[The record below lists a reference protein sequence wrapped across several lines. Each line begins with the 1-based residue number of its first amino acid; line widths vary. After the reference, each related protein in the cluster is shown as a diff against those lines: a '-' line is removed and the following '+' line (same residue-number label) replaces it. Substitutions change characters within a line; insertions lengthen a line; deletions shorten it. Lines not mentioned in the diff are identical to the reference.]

1 MRIVA
6 RLAQRLEK
14 FSVRLFLLYLTGLIL
29 TVTIILSTVSVQYR
43 RAYVRMAS
51 QYSEGV
57 LTRLGSDIE
66 GYLQNLVG
74 TSNLVL
80 YYPSLLRYVKTS
92 FPEPYGD
99 QRLLNM
105 SNLPELD
112 GFISQLSN
120 LSGDVQGVYLFCEN
134 GRMLYYAS
142 EIPGEPLVGL
152 LQDRAY
158 QKTDW
163 YAQTL
168 AAGGKSVILLRADC
182 FPGKKQGFFVAKLIR
197 DISSG
202 RAIGGLLIEVN
213 AMQLGRLCGAYA
225 SAGQEE
231 YFAILDETG
240 AQRYGDG
247 GTPLGKLLESGA
259 PAAAGSGDIIFHC
272 EGREYFASWY
282 QTPGYGW
289 KTVRLVPM
297 SIAVQAQKNAVLIT
311 LAVALGSVLLSFLMF
326 LLISRRLARPI
337 GQLQEGMRKVE
348 QGDFSVRLNAASQ
361 DEIHALFLS
370 FNRMAGQ
377 LERLVQEVYVEEMQ
391 KREAQLFA
399 LQQQINPHFLYNTL
413 DSIQL
418 MAITQKDF
426 KVSRM
431 ITMLASMFRYT
442 ISNHFEQVKLKDEL
456 EYIESYVALQQI
468 RYENAF
474 TLRVNV
480 PDAMLSLTILKLS
493 VQPVV
498 ENCIYHG
505 LCDRTGGKITIE
517 AQQLENGFLIS
528 VSDNGCGIS
537 TEAQRLLQ
545 DSMENPGEKGH
556 LGLENVQTRLKTAYG
571 AQSGLIIE
579 SALGKGTKVTLRFVK
594 GDG

>member
-1 MRIVA
+1 MHLVA
-6 RLAQRLEK
+6 RLAHRLGK
-14 FSVRLFLLYLTGLIL
+14 FSVRLFLLYLAGLIL
-29 TVTIILSTVSVQYR
+29 TVAIILGTVSVQYR

-51 QYSEGV
+51 QYGEGV
-57 LTRLGSDIE
+57 LTRLGSDID
-66 GYLQNLVG
+66 GYLQNLVS

-92 FPEPYGD
+92 FPSPYEE

-142 EIPGEPLVGL
+142 EIPGEPLVEL
-152 LQDRAY
+152 LEDRAY
-158 QKTDW
+158 QRADW
-163 YAQTL
+163 YAQAL
-168 AAGGKSVILLRADC
+168 DAGGKSVVIRQADG
-182 FPGKKQGFFVAKLIR
+182 FPKREQGFFIAKLIR

-213 AMQLGRLCGAYA
+213 ATQLGRLCSAYA

-231 YFAILDETG
+231 YFAILDEAG
-240 AQRYGDG
+240 MLRYCDG
-247 GTPLGKLLESGA
+247 GRPLAKLLENGEA
-259 PAAAGSGDIIFHC
+259 EAAGVGDNVFHC
-272 EGREYFASWY
+272 GGREYFASWY

-289 KTVRLVPM
+289 KTIRLVPM

-311 LAVALGSVLLSFLMF
+311 LAVALGSVLVSFLAF
-326 LLISRRLARPI
+326 LLISRRLAKPI
-337 GQLQEGMRKVE
+337 GELQEGMRQVE
-348 QGDFSVRLNAASQ
+348 QGDFSVRLNAAVQ

-370 FNRMAGQ
+370 FNRMAAQ

-418 MAITQKDF
+418 MAVMQKDF

-431 ITMLASMFRYT
+431 ITMLANMFRYT
-442 ISNHFEQVKLKDEL
+442 ISNHFEQVMLKDEL

-474 TLRVNV
+474 ALQVDV
-480 PDAMLSLTILKLS
+480 PDTMLPLTILKLS

-505 LCDRTGGKITIE
+505 LRDQTGGRITIE
-517 AQQLENGFLIS
+517 ARQLENGFLIS
-528 VSDNGCGIS
+528 VSDNGCGMDKE
-537 TEAQRLLQ
+537 TQKLLR
-545 DSMENPGEKGH
+545 DSMESPGEKGS
-556 LGLENVQTRLKTAYG
+556 LGLGNVQNRLKTAYG
-571 AQSGLIIE
+571 AQSGLLIE
-579 SALGKGTKVTLRFVK
+579 SAPGKGTRVTLRFVK